1 VAYKKLYLLQL
12 LDNIKHF
19 KFAIGAFANTKG
31 ILANT
36 VASLGLMVI
45 KISEYQAVAAPQL
58 LWHNQKNN
66 KSICQAYFP
75 SCCVSRLP

>member
-1 VAYKKLYLLQL
+1 MAYKKLYRLEL

-58 LWHNQKNN
+58 L
-66 KSICQAYFP
+66 KS
-75 SCCVSRLP
+75 CVTKSYWMRYIRFF